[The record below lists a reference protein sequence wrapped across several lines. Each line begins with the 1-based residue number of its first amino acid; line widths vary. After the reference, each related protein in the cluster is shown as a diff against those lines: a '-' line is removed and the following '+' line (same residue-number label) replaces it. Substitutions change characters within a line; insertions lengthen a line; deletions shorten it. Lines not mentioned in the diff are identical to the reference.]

1 MATKTKLKDCEQGLQ
16 QHEQVGTFGMMI
28 CKRIQVKN
36 IHGPVLSN
44 INLTLYVYM
53 DISWN
58 IWLEFNN

>member
-1 MATKTKLKDCEQGLQ
+1 MKLL
-16 QHEQVGTFGMMI
+16 
-28 CKRIQVKN
+28 RIQVKN

-58 IWLEFNN
+58 IWLELIISSWTVLPSLALSMRKTTQLC